1 MIPGADG
8 KVRKK
13 GSVFSMTETHV
24 TVKADSRVARK
35 IMLRRIAAC
44 AILTAMAVLLMYF
57 EIPLPFMP
65 SFLKFDFSELP
76 VLIGSFALG
85 PVWGIVIELLKNLI
99 HLPVTQTM
107 GIGELSNFITG
118 VIYVGTAGIIY
129 RIFVSKKGAAIAM
142 IIATLVLAAVSV
154 PVNAFLTLPLYGS
167 VMGFPIEAIIGMSA
181 AVNPLVKDKVS
192 LLLAVFVPFNL
203 FKGFIVA
210 GITYFVHLPL
220 SKLINKTYNATHD
233 PATT

>member
-13 GSVFSMTETHV
+13 GSVFSMTETNV

-44 AILTAMAVLLMYF
+44 AILTAMAVLLMYL

-181 AVNPLVKDKVS
+181 AVNPLVKDKLS